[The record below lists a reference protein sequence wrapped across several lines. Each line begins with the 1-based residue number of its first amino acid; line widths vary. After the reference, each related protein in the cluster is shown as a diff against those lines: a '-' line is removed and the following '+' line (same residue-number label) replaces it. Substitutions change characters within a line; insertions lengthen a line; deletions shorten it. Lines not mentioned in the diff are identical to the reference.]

1 MKILLDE
8 CLPVDFRNHLPGHE
22 VHTAEWA
29 GVKGLKNGQLLDRAE
44 EAGYQVLITVDQGVP
59 RQQNLSQR
67 NIAVLIVRA
76 RTNQLEDRIPMAAG
90 ILTAVGETRPGSA
103 VIVV

>member
-22 VHTAEWA
+22 VHSAEWA
-29 GVKGLKNGQLLDRAE
+29 GFKGLKNGQLLDRAE

-67 NIAVLIVRA
+67 NIAVLIVRS
-76 RTNQLEDRIPMAAG
+76 RTNQLEDLIPWPRG
-90 ILTAVGETRPGSA
+90 F
-103 VIVV
+103 